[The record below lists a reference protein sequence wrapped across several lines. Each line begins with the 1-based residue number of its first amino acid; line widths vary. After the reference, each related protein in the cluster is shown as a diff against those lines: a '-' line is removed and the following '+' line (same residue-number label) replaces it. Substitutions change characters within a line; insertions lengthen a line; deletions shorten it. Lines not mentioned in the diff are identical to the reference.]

1 VSLLRRGEAAPQILC
16 SGEEA
21 RREASHSEA
30 RHPQGRPP
38 TGALVTGPVPGGM
51 QADNPL
57 CDDPDQAP
65 LQPSASPPPQR
76 LPPSQVPAADLIA
89 SFKKA
94 VEPTSA
100 SRSPRVATR
109 AMKKPVGRARG
120 APLQAGGAQIA
131 RRNSMSL
138 LASKGFDLAA
148 QMNVLT
154 TFDAGGLDPERW
166 EEALTKISPERLE
179 QLAKVVAE
187 EQDSDRRRASQRG
200 APSEGLDTFQE
211 EDEEDEEDDL
221 DLDVLPGGELS
232 SELGLRGSVRTLQ
245 TRIFASGPLMED
257 DPEDGQRPVLP
268 EPEPE
273 HAPPGHA
280 SPAAAAGAPSPKAT
294 QRAGRRA
301 SVSFLQST
309 GIEGLAAEG
318 ILQTLSNAR
327 VDPQEWAQTL
337 RQMKPKQ
344 LQQLASAVTKQ
355 LEESKQRSS
364 DGGGGGDGPAAS
376 KVAVAV
382 AAVFDR
388 PPPPVVRITGH
399 VARSYNGIYEMR
411 SEVDAGG
418 MPSWANSHGNLLA
431 VRRECPRSRPE
442 AALDRWSLVAPA
454 ASTPAAWLLV
464 VRGPFFFAS
473 SMCCRA
479 HVDCNVHTH
488 GAACE
493 RMGMRKKRLLGGAGL
508 IVAAEGRAAGELPR
522 LARGDRERHGG
533 EP

>member
-1 VSLLRRGEAAPQILC
+1 
-16 SGEEA
+16 
-21 RREASHSEA
+21 
-30 RHPQGRPP
+30 
-38 TGALVTGPVPGGM
+38 M

-76 LPPSQVPAADLIA
+76 VPPSQVPAADLIA

-100 SRSPRVATR
+100 SRSPRVATK
-109 AMKKPVGRARG
+109 AMKKPSGRARG

-200 APSEGLDTFQE
+200 APSEGLGTFQE

-257 DPEDGQRPVLP
+257 DPEDGQRPLP

-273 HAPPGHA
+273 HASPSHA
-280 SPAAAAGAPSPKAT
+280 SPAAAAAAGAPSPKAT

-344 LQQLASAVTKQ
+344 LQQLAAAVTKQ

-364 DGGGGGDGPAAS
+364 GDGGGGDSPAAS

-418 MPSWANSHGNLLA
+418 MPSWANSHGNLLT

-442 AALDRWSLVAPA
+442 AALDRWSLVVSRPFPSWNRFILTEIYLCHACSCQAILRTETAGQAPA

-464 VRGPFFFAS
+464 VRGPLFFAS
-473 SMCCRA
+473 SMRCRA
-479 HVDCNVHTH
+479 HVDCEVHTH

-493 RMGMRKKRLLGGAGL
+493 RMGMRKKRLPGGAG
-508 IVAAEGRAAGELPR
+508 
-522 LARGDRERHGG
+522 RG
-533 EP
+533 